1 MKWFYNL
8 KRVARVVIAV
18 CSWLPLF
25 IFTVIIGDGVGE
37 NGENMQTWQALIIC
51 VLLAVGVVFTVF
63 AIKARRKETQ
73 AERDAKR
80 AERAKFAE
88 EKKNASKTYYP
99 ADAPVLTMS
108 DATIRAGVSNVL
120 TFPIFTKA
128 VGVTF
133 DNCQKHIQES
143 EIGDAVLIKHK
154 PTEEYPESVDIINAR
169 TRKRIGRLKSDLAW
183 EFLGE
188 FDERFTLDA
197 EIADITGGGEGQNYG
212 CNIKIIGEHFD
223 E

>member
-25 IFTVIIGDGVGE
+25 IFTGIIGDSIGE

-51 VLLAVGVVFTVF
+51 ALLAVGVVFTVF

-73 AERDAKR
+73 PERNAKG
-80 AERAKFAE
+80 AERAKIGAE
-88 EKKNASKTYYP
+88 RKNTSKQYTP
-99 ADAPVLTMS
+99 ADAPVLTMN
-108 DATIRAGVSNVL
+108 DATIRAGVADTL

-169 TRKRIGRLKSDLAW
+169 TRKRIGRLKFDLAW

-197 EIADITGGGEGQNYG
+197 EIADITGGSDGQNYG

>member
-8 KRVARVVIAV
+8 KRVVRVIIAV
-18 CSWLPLF
+18 VSWLPLF
-25 IFTVIIGDGVGE
+25 IFAGVVGGSVGE

-51 VLLAVGVVFTVF
+51 ALLAVGVAFTVF
-63 AIKARRKETQ
+63 AIKARTKETK
-73 AERDAKR
+73 ADRDAKR
-80 AERAKFAE
+80 TERAALE
-88 EKKNASKTYYP
+88 SRKKITATENPHIIKI
-99 ADAPVLTMS
+99 S
-108 DATIRAGVSNVL
+108 DAAVASPATTLS
-120 TFPIFTKA
+120 FPIFTKA

-143 EIGDAVLIKHK
+143 NIGDAVLIKHK

-169 TRKRIGRLKSDLAW
+169 TRKRIGRLKSDLAR

-188 FDERFTLDA
+188 FDERFTLDG
-197 EIADITGGGEGQNYG
+197 EIADITGGGDGQNYG

>member
-25 IFTVIIGDGVGE
+25 IFTGIIGDSVGE
-37 NGENMQTWQALIIC
+37 NGENMQTWQALVIC
-51 VLLAVGVVFTVF
+51 VLLAVGVVFIVF

-73 AERDAKR
+73 PERDAKR
-80 AERAKFAE
+80 AERAKIAE
-88 EKKNASKTYYP
+88 EKKNASKQYAP

-108 DATIRAGVSNVL
+108 DATIRAGVTSVL

-133 DNCQKHIQES
+133 DNCQKHIRES

>member
-8 KRVARVVIAV
+8 KRVVRVIIAV
-18 CSWLPLF
+18 VSWLPLF
-25 IFTVIIGDGVGE
+25 IFAGVVGGSVGE

-51 VLLAVGVVFTVF
+51 ALLAVGVVFTVF
-63 AIKARRKETQ
+63 AIKARTKETK
-73 AERDAKR
+73 ADRDAKST
-80 AERAKFAE
+80 ERAALE
-88 EKKNASKTYYP
+88 SRKKITATENPHIIKI
-99 ADAPVLTMS
+99 S
-108 DATIRAGVSNVL
+108 DAAVASPATTLS
-120 TFPIFTKA
+120 FPIFTKA

-143 EIGDAVLIKHK
+143 NIGDAVLIKHK

-188 FDERFTLDA
+188 LDERFTLDG
-197 EIADITGGGEGQNYG
+197 EIADITGGGDGQNYG

>member
-8 KRVARVVIAV
+8 KRVARVIIAV
-18 CSWLPLF
+18 VSWLPLF
-25 IFTVIIGDGVGE
+25 IFAGVVGGSVGE

-51 VLLAVGVVFTVF
+51 ALLAVGVVFTVF
-63 AIKARRKETQ
+63 AIKARTEETK
-73 AERDAKR
+73 ADRDAKR
-80 AERAKFAE
+80 TERAALE
-88 EKKNASKTYYP
+88 SCKKITATENPHIIKI
-99 ADAPVLTMS
+99 S
-108 DATIRAGVSNVL
+108 DAAVASPATTLS
-120 TFPIFTKA
+120 FPIFTKV

-143 EIGDAVLIKHK
+143 NIGDAVLIKHK

-188 FDERFTLDA
+188 FDERFTLDG
-197 EIADITGGGEGQNYG
+197 EIADITGGGDGQNYG